1 MGIRKWLKKNVVA
14 YIMNNLMADLR
25 STPFLRHTLREH
37 LARPTP
43 VAGDTQWAR
52 HSLGRPRHDDGCE
65 SDTRLIEIK
74 HKTFP
79 CPSLTKTSTL
89 STISCRVGSE
99 ADLTSLVAF
108 HGQIRSE
115 KM

>member
-1 MGIRKWLKKNVVA
+1 MGWLVCA
-14 YIMNNLMADLR
+14 
-25 STPFLRHTLREH
+25 RHTFSAPHPAGTPRETNSCS
-37 LARPTP
+37 R
-43 VAGDTQWAR
+43 R
-52 HSLGRPRHDDGCE
+52 HSMGETLLGQAETP
-65 SDTRLIEIK
+65 TMMAVNLIQGLEIK